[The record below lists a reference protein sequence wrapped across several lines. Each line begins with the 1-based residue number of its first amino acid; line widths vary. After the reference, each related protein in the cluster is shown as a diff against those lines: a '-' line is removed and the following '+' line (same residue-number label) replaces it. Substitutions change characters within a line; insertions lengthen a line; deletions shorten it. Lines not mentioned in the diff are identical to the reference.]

1 MKTCVAKLGQHA
13 TFFVKPNGSVTE
25 SVRPGYLWVEGE
37 RVVLGRPPEDFVIEL
52 DAQAIHRRAATL
64 LGELGQLV
72 NLREYVILKL
82 IWLVSKGRNK
92 LPAGTSSIQQYT
104 SSIQQNGL
112 TVCRAQCCQIFS
124 EELSYK
130 RPKNYRFWTKIFL
143 FWIFYGIFHKF

>member
-1 MKTCVAKLGQHA
+1 MKTCVAKLGQRA

-72 NLREYVILKL
+72 NLVILINKTVAHGPQDSSMYGKL
-82 IWLVSKGRNK
+82 
-92 LPAGTSSIQQYT
+92 A
-104 SSIQQNGL
+104 
-112 TVCRAQCCQIFS
+112 TVKAVRGFD
-124 EELSYK
+124 
-130 RPKNYRFWTKIFL
+130 P
-143 FWIFYGIFHKF
+143 